1 MKLIY
6 IAHPLF
12 GDGSEEWGNLER
24 NVERYLRCVAAAVN
38 EGCGVITWIHYFQA
52 EQAGFLVG
60 DIDRLLKLDCA
71 LLDLAHELWVCG
83 PPEVSSGTRVEIAHA
98 EGLGIPVVYRLDI
111 VE

>member
-12 GDGSEEWGNLER
+12 GDGSEEWGNTEK

-38 EGCGVITWIHYFQA
+38 EGVGVITWVHYWHAQQAGLLEGDEHYFLQ
-52 EQAGFLVG
+52 
-60 DIDRLLKLDCA
+60 LDCA
-71 LLDLAHELWVCG
+71 LLERADELWVCG
-83 PPEVSSGTRVEIAHA
+83 PPEVSGGIRTEMGHA
-98 EGLGIPVVYRLDI
+98 RLHGIPVVRRLDI